1 MKIFD
6 CFSPFKNDVKEV
18 INGLSGGPKVQSWTD
33 KSVRVV
39 DLNELPLICMYLRLH
54 YLTVLFITD
63 IKSHPDR
70 AKIQ

>member
-39 DLNELPLICMYLRLH
+39 DLNDLPPDLYISKIPL
-54 YLTVLFITD
+54 
-63 IKSHPDR
+63 SHSPIYNR
-70 AKIQ
+70 HQKPP